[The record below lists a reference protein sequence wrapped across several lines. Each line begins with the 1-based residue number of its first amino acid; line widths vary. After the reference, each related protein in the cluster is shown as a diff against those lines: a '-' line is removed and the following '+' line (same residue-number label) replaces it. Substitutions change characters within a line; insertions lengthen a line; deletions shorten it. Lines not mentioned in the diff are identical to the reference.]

1 MQGIDDLTWD
11 KLAILLAL
19 CALASSSITQVVRAW
34 AKPKMPN
41 ASSRKAVL
49 RAVSVAVGAL
59 FGWMLESW
67 PIGIVIGVASGSLT
81 TTVVAAVKERIKGRR
96 GPSVDVD
103 F

>member
-1 MQGIDDLTWD
+1 MQGVEDLTWD

-41 ASSRKAVL
+41 ASSRKTTL
-49 RAVSVAVGAL
+49 RAVAVVVGAL